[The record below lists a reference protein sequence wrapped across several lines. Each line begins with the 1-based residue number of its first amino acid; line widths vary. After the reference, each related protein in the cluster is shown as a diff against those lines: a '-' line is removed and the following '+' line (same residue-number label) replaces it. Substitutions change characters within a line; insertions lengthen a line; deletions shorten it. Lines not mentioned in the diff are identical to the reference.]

1 MKKKTFLKISIA
13 VIVALAILLAMNAQV
28 FASITSTTNTSSI
41 YMEGL
46 EEGVTVTAYQIL
58 VVNYDYDADQP
69 KTPMY
74 SWADDAI
81 EEWVEANYEDYVD
94 PEDFA
99 GVTNATTLEAFY
111 SSLAAA
117 IANSEISITA
127 YQTQTAGED
136 GTVTFTTVAMG
147 QYLLITENGLKVYTP
162 SAVNVVPEYDTESST
177 WVLDSKYTATVKSTT
192 PQITNKISD
201 ETNATASTV
210 DTISY
215 TVTADVPNYAE
226 NSISTTFEITGSL
239 TGLTL
244 DTSSIVVKGS
254 DGTVLSAGTDY
265 TITTTST
272 GYTITFDYDK
282 ISDYS
287 QVIVTYSA
295 TLDNSTLVTGSSN
308 SSTATLTYTNNPY
321 STTSSTQT
329 ETATSTANVYT
340 YGIAVTKLDYEDKE
354 TPLSGAEFTLS
365 DSEGNTLYFVLV
377 NGVYYLSEDSTD
389 STYTSTLTSD
399 STGTITIKG
408 LDVGKYT
415 LVETKAADGYN
426 LDSSEITIE
435 LTDEDLDG
443 LLDDNNDDNGIY
455 ELTVYNKTGFTLPTT
470 GGIGTTI
477 FVAIGVVLVVAGLS
491 MIVISSKKKKNN
503 A

>member
-13 VIVALAILLAMNAQV
+13 VMVALVTLLAMNAQV

-41 YMEGL
+41 CMEGL
-46 EEGVTVTAYQIL
+46 EEGVTVTAYRIL

-69 KTPMY
+69 STPMY
-74 SWADDAI
+74 SWADEAI
-81 EEWVEANYEDYVD
+81 EEWVEENYEEYLD

-99 GVTNATTLEAFY
+99 EVTKAATLEAFY

-117 IANSEISITA
+117 IANNEISITA

-162 SAVNVVPEYDTESST
+162 SAVNVVPEYDTENST

-192 PQITNKISD
+192 PQITNTISD
-201 ETNATASTV
+201 ETDATASTV

-254 DGTVLSAGTDY
+254 DGTVLSAGTAY
-265 TITTTST
+265 TITTTAT

-287 QVIVTYSA
+287 QVIVTYEA
-295 TLDNSTLVTGSSN
+295 TLNSSSLATGSSN

-329 ETATSTANVYT
+329 TTAESTANVYT

-354 TPLSGAEFTLS
+354 TPLAGAEFELS
-365 DSEGNTLYFVLV
+365 DSKGNTLYFVLV
-377 NGVYYLSEDSTD
+377 NGVYYLSEDATD
-389 STYTSTLTSD
+389 NTYTSVLTSD
-399 STGTITIKG
+399 SAGTITIKG
-408 LDVGKYT
+408 LDVGKYY
-415 LVETKAADGYN
+415 LVETKATDGYN
-426 LDSSEITIE
+426 LDSSKIEIE

-443 LLDDNNDDNGIY
+443 LLDSDNDTDGIY

-470 GGIGTTI
+470 GGIGTII
-477 FVAIGVVLVVAGLS
+477 FAATGVVLVVAGLGI
-491 MIVISSKKKKNN
+491 IVISSKKKKNK
-503 A
+503 